1 MAGAPVAIAFLR
13 AVNVAG
19 HGRLA
24 MTDLA
29 RAVTSLGG
37 TDAVTVLQTGNAVFR
52 LPAGTAPDAFA
63 AALADRLAA
72 DPGVATEV
80 IVRLGKDWSATLA
93 ANPFPAVAA
102 ETPRK
107 LVVMPLRNTPDA
119 ARVAALAAAI
129 AGREEV
135 AAVGTTLFAVYP
147 DGVGRSKLTTAL
159 IEKTL
164 GTRGTGRNFD
174 TARKIETAALTLSAA

>member
-1 MAGAPVAIAFLR
+1 MLHTPAEGYRRSQEQNRFLVFDR
-13 AVNVAG
+13 WFTAKSAVVDLPG
-19 HGRLA
+19 HSIVVGLVR
-24 MTDLA
+24 
-29 RAVTSLGG
+29 
-37 TDAVTVLQTGNAVFR
+37 
-52 LPAGTAPDAFA
+52 
-63 AALADRLAA
+63 
-72 DPGVATEV
+72 
-80 IVRLGKDWSATLA
+80 IVRLA
-93 ANPFPAVAA
+93 
-102 ETPRK
+102 PRK

-174 TARKIETAALTLSAA
+174 TARKIETAALALNAA